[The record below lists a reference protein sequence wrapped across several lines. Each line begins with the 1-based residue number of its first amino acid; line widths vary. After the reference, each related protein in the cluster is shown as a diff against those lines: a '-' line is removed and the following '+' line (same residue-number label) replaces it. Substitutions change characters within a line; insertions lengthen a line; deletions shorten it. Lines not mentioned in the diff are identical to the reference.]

1 MKEFI
6 YLDHAATTPM
16 HPSVIDK
23 MTEAMQNAY
32 GNASSVHQLGRRS
45 KGLLEEA
52 RQVFA
57 SSINAH
63 PTEIVMTSG
72 GTESDNMAILKT
84 AETCAAQGKHVIT
97 TSIEHPAVKEPISEL
112 EARGFEITVLPVN
125 QEGRISVQQVIE
137 ALRPDTILVS
147 VIYGN
152 NEIGSLMPITEIG
165 QYLKTLDH
173 QVIFHTDAVQAYGTE
188 VIDVKEQGIDLLS
201 VSSHKINGPK
211 GVGFL
216 YVNRKLSLPAMMTGG
231 EQESRRRAGTEN
243 IPGILGF
250 QEAVKIR
257 MQEKNNVRAAYQDLK
272 DNFLKEMDN
281 SSIEYAV
288 NGSLDHSLPHILSV
302 HIKGVQAE
310 KLLIHLDLAHVAV
323 STGSACSAGNVD
335 PSPVLEAL
343 HGQGHPAVAETLR
356 FSFGYGLT
364 REQVVSVV
372 LILEKAVAFLKEK

>member
-16 HPSVIDK
+16 HPSVIEK

-57 SSINAH
+57 RSINADS
-63 PTEIVMTSG
+63 TEIIMTSG

-84 AETCAAQGKHVIT
+84 AERYKFKGKHIIT
-97 TSIEHPAVKEPISEL
+97 SSIEHPAVKEPINEL
-112 EARGFEITVLPVN
+112 ADRGFDITVLPVN
-125 QEGRISVQQVIE
+125 QEGRISVQQIKE
-137 ALRPDTILVS
+137 AVRPDTILVS

-216 YVNRKLSLPAMMTGG
+216 YVNRSISIPALIKGG
-231 EQESRRRAGTEN
+231 EQENKRRAGTEN

-250 QEAVKIR
+250 QQAVHIR
-257 MQEKNNVRAAYQDLK
+257 MQEKYNVRAAYQDLK

-288 NGSLDHSLPHILSV
+288 NGSLDHSLPHILSL
-302 HIKGVQAE
+302 HIKGIRAE
-310 KLLIHLDLAHVAV
+310 KLLIHLDLARIAV
-323 STGSACSAGNVD
+323 SIGSACSAGNVD

-343 HGQGHPAVAETLR
+343 HGKDHPAVAETLR
-356 FSFGYGLT
+356 ISFGYGLT
-364 REQVVSVV
+364 REQVTSVIPV
-372 LILEKAVAFLKEK
+372 LEKAVAFLR